1 MRTISGEG
9 VSAYI
14 NGQIW
19 KVGKAEVVGENEAL
33 NFQNGFANSVAK
45 NGKKIVFASVNGKVA
60 ALFGL
65 QDTIRE
71 EAYGATE
78 SIKKKGMSTIRLTGY
93 NKVTANSVAKQLKL
107 DDYNA
112 ECLPN
117 EKVDAIRNL
126 SKNKKK
132 VAMVGD
138 GINDAPALALADT
151 GIAMGDGTDVALE
164 TADVV
169 LIKNDLSKV
178 MAAISLSERMNRIV
192 KQRSEERRVGRE

>member
-19 KVGKAEVVGENEAL
+19 KVGKAEFVGENEAL
-33 NFQNGFANSVAK
+33 HYQNGIANSLDK
-45 NGKKIVFASVNGKVA
+45 NGKTIVFASVNGKVA

-71 EAYGATE
+71 EAYGAIE
-78 SIKKKGMSTIRLTGY
+78 SIKKKGIFTILLTGD
-93 NKVTANSVAKQLKL
+93 NKLTANSVAKQLKL
-107 DDYNA
+107 DDYIA

-132 VAMVGD
+132 VAM
-138 GINDAPALALADT
+138 
-151 GIAMGDGTDVALE
+151 
-164 TADVV
+164 
-169 LIKNDLSKV
+169 
-178 MAAISLSERMNRIV
+178 
-192 KQRSEERRVGRE
+192 RSEEHTSELQSRGHLVCRRLLAKN